1 MSFYPDGQPHIP
13 NQLPVPGSQPVQTE
27 AETARAR
34 SRAFLRMAVING
46 VALGVAVVVGIVL
59 ELPSREAGIW
69 VVVGAALLTAAHSVV
84 VVMGVARGQG
94 QGRGA
99 GPYRSTAGVT
109 AWPSPAVTDA
119 PTDAITDAV
128 VTDAVVTDAIVDD
141 GVPGALFALQI
152 EDVFTITGRGTVV
165 TGRVSRGE
173 VRTGQRVTL
182 LREGQLLAHSQVAG
196 IEAFRE
202 QRTTASTGDLV
213 GLLLAG
219 VTRQDLERGD
229 VVVA

>member
-13 NQLPVPGSQPVQTE
+13 NQLPVPGSQPVPTEAE

-128 VTDAVVTDAIVDD
+128 VTDAIVVD